1 MAWFFARFVGL
12 LLLAALIY
20 NLPIVEDRFIEPWN
34 HLLAQAAFGV
44 MHWADSTVQLSGNVL
59 SSTTQAH
66 AVSVESD
73 CNGIEP
79 TLLVLSAVLAFPAS
93 WSRRIQGLAVGLA
106 VVQGLNLV
114 RIVSLFY
121 FGLWD
126 TEIFDW
132 THKYLWPVVLT
143 IAALATF
150 VWWLRS
156 LPGDAGPDPR
166 PQP

>member
-1 MAWFFARFVGL
+1 
-12 LLLAALIY
+12 
-20 NLPIVEDRFIEPWN
+20 
-34 HLLAQAAFGV
+34 
-44 MHWADSTVQLSGNVL
+44 
-59 SSTTQAH
+59 
-66 AVSVESD
+66 VESD

-143 IAALATF
+143 IAALGTF
-150 VWWLRS
+150 VWWLRT
-156 LPGDAGPDPR
+156 LPSDTGTNPR
-166 PQP
+166 TQP